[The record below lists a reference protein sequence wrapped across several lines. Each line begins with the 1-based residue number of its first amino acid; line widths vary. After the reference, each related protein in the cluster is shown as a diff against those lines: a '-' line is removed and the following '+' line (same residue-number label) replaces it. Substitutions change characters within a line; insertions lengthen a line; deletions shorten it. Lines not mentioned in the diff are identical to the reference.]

1 MAKTFSRRW
10 CAERE
15 RFTPK
20 KFSATAWLPTI
31 DDNEMIWLERR
42 RTTKNT
48 TGAAG
53 FMNICRKQDSEK
65 LRMELQSFNGDQNKK

>member
-1 MAKTFSRRW
+1 
-10 CAERE
+10 
-15 RFTPK
+15 
-20 KFSATAWLPTI
+20 
-31 DDNEMIWLERR
+31 MIWLERR

-65 LRMELQSFNGDQNKK
+65 LRMELQSFMGTKTKNEHMKDNCK

>member
-1 MAKTFSRRW
+1 
-10 CAERE
+10 
-15 RFTPK
+15 
-20 KFSATAWLPTI
+20 
-31 DDNEMIWLERR
+31 MIWLERR

-65 LRMELQSFNGDQNKK
+65 LRMELQSFNAGLKPKMNI